1 MSEMIRVVRLHETG
15 GPEVLKI
22 ETVPLPVPGPSEV
35 RLRVKAIGLNRA
47 EVMWREGKYLIA
59 PVLPAK
65 IGFEASGIVDAV
77 GPGVDH
83 GWIGKRV
90 SNLPAFSPNDYGVY
104 GDAAIVPLAAAVEI
118 PGDLSF
124 EAGTAIW
131 VPYLTAYGSLVR
143 IGQLKQG
150 DFVLITA
157 ASSSTG
163 LAATQL
169 VKSEGAFVIAATRT
183 AAKKA
188 ELLAAGADH
197 VIVTGDEDLPSRVM
211 YITGGLGARLVYDPI
226 GGSGLPALAEA
237 TALNGIIF
245 EYGLLSTEPT
255 PYPLLTA
262 LLRRLTIRAYDAAPE
277 LFKTP
282 EVLEE
287 GKKYLYRK
295 IADGSF
301 TPHLHKDVFSLDQ
314 IVEAH
319 RFMEKNQQFGKII
332 VRP

>member
-1 MSEMIRVVRLHETG
+1 MSETIRVVRLHETG

-22 ETVPLPVPGPSEV
+22 ETVPLPVPGLGEV

-47 EVMWREGKYLIA
+47 ELMWREGKYLIA

-65 IGFEASGIVDAV
+65 IGFEASGIIDAV
-77 GPGVDH
+77 GPGVDES
-83 GWIGKRV
+83 WIGKRV

-104 GDAAIVPLAAAVEI
+104 GDAAIVPLAAVVEI
-118 PGDLSF
+118 PGNLSF

-143 IGQLKQG
+143 IGQLKEG

-163 LAATQL
+163 LAAMQL
-169 VKSEGAFVIAATRT
+169 VKSEGGFVIATTRT

-188 ELLAAGADH
+188 ELFAAGADH
-197 VIVTGDEDLPSRVM
+197 VIVTDDEDLPSRVM
-211 YITGGLGARLVYDPI
+211 SITGGVGARLVYDPI

-282 EVLEE
+282 EVLKE
-287 GKKYLYRK
+287 GKKYLHRK

-301 TPHLHKDVFSLDQ
+301 MPHLHKDVFSLDQ
-314 IVEAH
+314 IAEAH